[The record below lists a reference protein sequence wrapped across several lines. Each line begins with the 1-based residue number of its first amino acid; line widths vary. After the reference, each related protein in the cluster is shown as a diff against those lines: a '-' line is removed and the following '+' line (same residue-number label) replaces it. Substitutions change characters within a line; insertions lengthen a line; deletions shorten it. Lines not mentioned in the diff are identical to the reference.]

1 MDEGVCRARSL
12 PPGATCQRKTGFP
25 NFAPVPRFDREGPQR
40 GRFEPLPVR
49 IGTAAMRI
57 LSLRALA
64 AKLTA
69 EGLPTPVLQNSP
81 KAAYGA
87 LRVLA
92 SNWPASTFFHHPR
105 EAL

>member
-1 MDEGVCRARSL
+1 
-12 PPGATCQRKTGFP
+12 
-25 NFAPVPRFDREGPQR
+25 
-40 GRFEPLPVR
+40 
-49 IGTAAMRI
+49 MRI

-92 SNWPASTFFHHPR
+92 SNWPPEDPKPKNWPR
-105 EAL
+105 GPRSRTWPRTADARLPRGEKEHV